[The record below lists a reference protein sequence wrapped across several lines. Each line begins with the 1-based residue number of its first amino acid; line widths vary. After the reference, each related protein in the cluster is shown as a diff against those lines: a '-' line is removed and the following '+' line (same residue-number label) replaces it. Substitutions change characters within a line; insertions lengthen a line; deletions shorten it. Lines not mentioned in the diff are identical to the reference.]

1 MHGKKT
7 PIKIILTEE
16 ERVKLN
22 GLIRSFK
29 TPVGLLERAK
39 IVIMLSEDHSLSHIS
54 RVVGIQRR
62 IVRKWGKRFMEKRL
76 KGLEDEPRSGRP
88 PVFSPRGSSSS
99 DKDGL

>member
-1 MHGKKT
+1 MQGRKT

-16 ERVKLN
+16 ESKKLN
-22 GLIRSFK
+22 VIIRSFK

-39 IVIMLSEDHSLSHIS
+39 IVIMISEGHSLSHIG
-54 RVVGIQRR
+54 RVIGIQRR

-88 PVFSPRGSSSS
+88 PVFSP
-99 DKDGL
+99 